1 MLRLAPLLT
10 IFALL
15 ASSPAA
21 AQSSL
26 PPLPVP
32 DAPASNDFDAR
43 LDQVFN
49 GVSASPVESAVP
61 AVEAVAAD
69 EVPAT
74 VTLEP
79 VETLSPVPSLPP
91 PSASQAPTL
100 HVTDDIFGDEEAT
113 GGEIRWRYF
122 NEHGRLRPGDP
133 RQQNTYQQWRV
144 LIDTA
149 LQTEI
154 FEFRATYI
162 DASNFGEELP
172 RTVFDENRSDL
183 LQLYGDLQLVLEGE
197 LESRIRVGRQLLDY
211 GSQRMISRLD
221 WANTERNFEGARFYT
236 SWSDS
241 FIDAFVSR
249 PVNSAAGSPLRSRS
263 FDHADQSAMF
273 SGLYGSTKSESLGEL
288 DLYWLFLD
296 ETEPQITRLDGSVHT
311 IGGRWNLEVPTEQ
324 DGWSATW
331 LFELEGAGQF
341 GEDNFVA
348 GGNGQEVT
356 AGAIS
361 VVGGTRLGTD
371 ENSLTLTG
379 FCWVGSGDGDAT
391 DRRINTWHILYPD
404 SHGYWGLIDNLS
416 GSNLTDLGLRAEFA
430 PVADV
435 TFDLQ
440 WHRFHKTRTG
450 DFVYDV
456 QGLPIPGSASTPGDI
471 GSELDLSLILGKSTD
486 SSLQIGYFWFWYGDA
501 INANPALSRPD
512 AGQLYV
518 SLSSRF

>member
-1 MLRLAPLLT
+1 MLRLAPLL
-10 IFALL
+10 IILGLL
-15 ASSPAA
+15 APSPAA

-26 PPLPVP
+26 PPLPAP
-32 DAPASNDFDAR
+32 GAPATDDFNGR

-49 GVSASPVESAVP
+49 GASAPLEPAAPVAVTSA
-61 AVEAVAAD
+61 AVE
-69 EVPAT
+69 EPAT
-74 VTLEP
+74 VTLDS
-79 VETLSPVPSLPP
+79 VETSAPLLSPPTTSD
-91 PSASQAPTL
+91 APTL
-100 HVTDDIFGDEEAT
+100 HVTDDVFGDEEAT

-133 RQQNTYQQWRV
+133 RQKNTYQQWRV

-149 LQTEI
+149 FQTEI

-183 LQLYGDLQLVLEGE
+183 LQLYGDLQLVLEGS

-211 GSQRMISRLD
+211 GSQRMVSRLD

-236 SWSDS
+236 SWNDS
-241 FIDAFVSR
+241 FIDAFVTR
-249 PVNSAAGSPLRSRS
+249 PLNAAAGSPLRSRS

-273 SGLYGSTKSESLGEL
+273 SGLYGSTKSESLGEF

-296 ETEPQITRLDGSVHT
+296 ETEPQITKLDGSFHT
-311 IGGRWNLEVPTEQ
+311 IGGRWNVEMPTEQ
-324 DGWSATW
+324 GDWSARW

-341 GEDNFVA
+341 GRDNFLA
-348 GGNGQEVT
+348 GGNGQDVA
-356 AGAIS
+356 AGALS
-361 VVGGTRLGTD
+361 LVGGTRLGSD
-371 ENSLTLTG
+371 EHSLTLTG
-379 FCWVGSGDGDAT
+379 FCWVGSGDSNANDG
-391 DRRINTWHILYPD
+391 RINTWHILYPD

-416 GSNLTDLGLRAEFA
+416 GSNLTDLGLQAKFS
-430 PVADV
+430 PVEDV
-435 TFDLQ
+435 TFDVQ
-440 WHRFHKTRTG
+440 WHRFHKTRTD

-456 QGLPIPGSASTPGDI
+456 QGLPIPGTANTPGDI
-471 GSELDLSLILGKSTD
+471 GSELDLSLILGQSID
-486 SSLQIGYFWFWYGDA
+486 SSLQVGYFWFWYGDA

-518 SLSSRF
+518 SVSSRF